1 MAILK
6 YKGSNQKRKD
16 FSPQMIPSLC
26 QGFTG
31 GSEHQP
37 HVLWYFFFNT
47 VKRLRSIYY
56 FLIQR
61 NKYEY
66 EGKCVGIAIILKK
79 ELSN

>member
-31 GSEHQP
+31 GSEHQAP
-37 HVLWYFFFNT
+37 CPMVFFNT

>member
-16 FSPQMIPSLC
+16 FSPQIIPSLC

-37 HVLWYFFFNT
+37 HVLWYFFKHCKET
-47 VKRLRSIYY
+47 E
-56 FLIQR
+56 
-61 NKYEY
+61 KY
-66 EGKCVGIAIILKK
+66 ILLSYSK
-79 ELSN
+79 E